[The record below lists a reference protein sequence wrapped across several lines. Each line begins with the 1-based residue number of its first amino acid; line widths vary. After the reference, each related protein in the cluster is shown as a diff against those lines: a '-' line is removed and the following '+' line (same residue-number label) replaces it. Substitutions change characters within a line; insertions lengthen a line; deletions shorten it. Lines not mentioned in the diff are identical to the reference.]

1 MTPDKQQQKLAGQ
14 TTIAQ
19 KVFQFTPVE
28 EPWTPLQVASA
39 MNRAT
44 GSRIDMHILK
54 GCLAALTDSG
64 LARMTGSGLYQ
75 RVPVSRPSIPATQKE
90 QPAMTT
96 PEPAAPVSAI
106 DLLDGIAKRMRAL
119 AADIESA
126 ALSIE
131 EERAKDAVVIQKAQ
145 QLQALLKGFA

>member
-39 MNRAT
+39 LSRAT

-64 LARMTGSGLYQ
+64 LARMTGNGLYQ
-75 RVPVSRPSIPATQKE
+75 RVPVSRPSTTTPKE
-90 QPAMTT
+90 QPTMITT
-96 PEPAAPVSAI
+96 EPSAPVSAI

-119 AADIESA
+119 ATDIEAA